1 MKNGGDQRRQL
12 NIEDNDEND
21 DCTDPDYESK
31 VRVCNNRLSTPMK
44 ESTGSN
50 SVPPAAAAS
59 AAAAAAGVTTKHH
72 GRHHRLDADKRL
84 RREIA
89 NSNERRRMQSIN
101 AGFQALKAMLPRRE
115 EEKMSKAAI
124 LQQTAQHVHS
134 LNCKVADMTK
144 KLVKLQKA
152 YDSKGFQAHPC
163 LEDNELVDVGVQTSE
178 SLLIES
184 IYPDALATSNGVL
197 GEGGGGGGGCSSR
210 KRQKTSR
217 DTSSRLG
224 SASTSIGKPISKF
237 SVACQT
243 DFTDNTSVEFRYMK
257 RKIIELHLA
266 YDHERKLRAMRERQ
280 CNNLEINHFNPL
292 SQVSGVSMLEFPVNS
307 YHQATLLPVGNAFGP
322 TVQVPFSAHAAV
334 VTSSLPTAQAP
345 PFMTASNAAE
355 SANVVH
361 VSPQTSGTQGRSPV
375 FSTSPLAAVTAM
387 LSPTT
392 VSVSG
397 WNAAHSFDSAG
408 CFSSFAGIPPPTL
421 AAAAAAAN
429 HGNFLHSGHVTVPQ
443 TKGLGSIIDAIRILE
458 GDHLFNDVEPH
469 PTAKSDTKAD
479 NTSAASSRRQ
489 KEMSN
494 NFPKKE
500 PPNNGQCNL

>member
-1 MKNGGDQRRQL
+1 
-12 NIEDNDEND
+12 
-21 DCTDPDYESK
+21 
-31 VRVCNNRLSTPMK
+31 
-44 ESTGSN
+44 
-50 SVPPAAAAS
+50 
-59 AAAAAAGVTTKHH
+59 
-72 GRHHRLDADKRL
+72 
-84 RREIA
+84 
-89 NSNERRRMQSIN
+89 
-101 AGFQALKAMLPRRE
+101 
-115 EEKMSKAAI
+115 
-124 LQQTAQHVHS
+124 
-134 LNCKVADMTK
+134 
-144 KLVKLQKA
+144 
-152 YDSKGFQAHPC
+152 
-163 LEDNELVDVGVQTSE
+163 
-178 SLLIES
+178 
-184 IYPDALATSNGVL
+184 
-197 GEGGGGGGGCSSR
+197 
-210 KRQKTSR
+210 
-217 DTSSRLG
+217 
-224 SASTSIGKPISKF
+224 
-237 SVACQT
+237 
-243 DFTDNTSVEFRYMK
+243 
-257 RKIIELHLA
+257 
-266 YDHERKLRAMRERQ
+266 
-280 CNNLEINHFNPL
+280 
-292 SQVSGVSMLEFPVNS
+292 MLEFPVNS
-307 YHQATLLPVGNAFGP
+307 YHQATLLPVGNGFGP
-322 TVQVPFSAHAAV
+322 TVQVPFSTHAAV

-421 AAAAAAAN
+421 AAAAAAN

-443 TKGLGSIIDAIRILE
+443 TKGLGSIIDAIRLLE

-500 PPNNGQCNL
+500 PPNNDFYCFHPVDDEKLTVLEKIFNLSQFAIFECVIFSFFFYYWVEFDVYVCSQGGVFDPVSNGYSTCYTEFSCILPTRRRCLCLCH

>member
-21 DCTDPDYESK
+21 DCSDPDYESK
-31 VRVCNNRLSTPMK
+31 VRICNNSRLSTPMK

-50 SVPPAAAAS
+50 SVPPPAAAS

-178 SLLIES
+178 SLFIDS

-197 GEGGGGGGGCSSR
+197 GGGGGGGCSSR
-210 KRQKTSR
+210 KRQKTWR
-217 DTSSRLG
+217 G
-224 SASTSIGKPISKF
+224 SDSTSIGRPISKF

-266 YDHERKLRAMRERQ
+266 YDHERQLRAMRERQ
-280 CNNLEINHFNPL
+280 CNNLEINHFNSL

-307 YHQATLLPVGNAFGP
+307 YHQATLLPVGNGFGP
-322 TVQVPFSAHAAV
+322 TV
-334 VTSSLPTAQAP
+334 QAP

-408 CFSSFAGIPPPTL
+408 CFSSFAG
-421 AAAAAAAN
+421 
-429 HGNFLHSGHVTVPQ
+429 HVTVPQ
-443 TKGLGSIIDAIRILE
+443 TKGLGSIIDAIRLLE

-500 PPNNGQCNL
+500 PPNNDFYCFHPVDDEKLTVLEKIFNLSQR